1 MNKIGLY
8 LIIFIFFTSGL
19 ALAEEV
25 TLSLDEAVVFA
36 LRDNRDILLK
46 AEEIEKA
53 KAKIAE
59 ANAALFPT
67 LNFTGTYS
75 QNLGLYS
82 TNLNQDSFQLTLRE
96 YLYKGGKIINTIEQ
110 NKQKLVVASALLD
123 KAKLETVLKAK
134 KAFLTLLLSQ
144 EFTKLNR
151 EILDNTGKHLDSLKE
166 RYKKG
171 EASESDILR
180 IESSFAAAK
189 ETFEAT
195 LSDVDAACELLRN
208 LLYLGQ
214 EVSIKPK
221 GEFIYSGRQIALS
234 EAFLKALNERP
245 EIKQYAA
252 QEEADKKAIEIAKAD
267 ARPSIYVSGDYY
279 NRSHLSSSEARN
291 RNDYAVAGITL
302 SWPIFDGWLTKA
314 KIAQAI
320 SDLNQTQLTK
330 EKIIKDIALEL
341 RQAYLG
347 LKDAL
352 AKIRSKSSELLFF
365 KDNLSVIK
373 QRYEEGLASSLDL
386 EDTALKYNISLFNQ
400 KQAIYDYLLA
410 SADFEKASGESR

>member
-8 LIIFIFFTSGL
+8 LIILTLFASRL
-19 ALAEEV
+19 AIAEEV
-25 TLSLDEAVVFA
+25 TLSLDEAVVLA
-36 LRDNRDILLK
+36 LRNNRDILLK

-53 KAKIAE
+53 KAKITE

-75 QNLGLYS
+75 ETIGLYS
-82 TNLNQDSFQLTLRE
+82 NNLSQDSFQFTLKE

-110 NKQKLVVASALLD
+110 NKQKLEVASSLLE
-123 KAKLETVLKAK
+123 KARLETVLKVK

-144 EFTKLNR
+144 KFTKLNK
-151 EILDNTGKHLDSLKE
+151 EILDNTEKHLDSLKE

-189 ETFEAT
+189 EAFEAAF
-195 LSDVDAACELLRN
+195 SDIDEARELLRN
-208 LLYLGQ
+208 LLYLGE
-214 EVSIKPK
+214 EVNIKPK

-234 EAFLKALNERP
+234 EAFLKALKERP

-291 RNDYAVAGITL
+291 RNDYAVTGITL
-302 SWPIFDGWLTKA
+302 SWPIFDGWLTKV
-314 KIAQAI
+314 KITQAI
-320 SDLNQTQLTK
+320 SDLSQTRLTK

-347 LKDAL
+347 LNDAL

-386 EDTALKYNISLFNQ
+386 EDTILKYNISLFNQ